1 MPKDSRTHRTASP
14 PPAVAP
20 SLSTCGS
27 GASSASSHST
37 WILKMLR
44 GIFTMCCHTDQRLD
58 VLEQQMRISHHNM
71 EIIHSQ
77 RDEPLHEFPNVPVF
91 PPVEDP
97 YASLTLS

>member
-1 MPKDSRTHRTASP
+1 
-14 PPAVAP
+14 
-20 SLSTCGS
+20 
-27 GASSASSHST
+27 
-37 WILKMLR
+37 
-44 GIFTMCCHTDQRLD
+44 MCCHTDQRLD